1 MSLDI
6 NGRRQRHCQR
16 QRAYLRRLRAGLAI
30 YRVILGGAELDAL
43 IDLGWLPEDAALDRN
58 RVSEAVGRL
67 LHEALRSRL

>member
-1 MSLDI
+1 
-6 NGRRQRHCQR
+6 
-16 QRAYLRRLRAGLAI
+16 
-30 YRVILGGAELDAL
+30 L